1 MRNERLQLH
10 AVALTVKHS
19 YIILQI
25 TYFNILRNRLM
36 FELYAKEIIILCFQI
51 PAVVIVTRHAR
62 VKMNVVR
69 KSSIFFIIKPM
80 FSVPTIVYDT
90 VALKTEHSSLRT
102 YQQLTTF

>member
-1 MRNERLQLH
+1 
-10 AVALTVKHS
+10 
-19 YIILQI
+19 
-25 TYFNILRNRLM
+25 M
-36 FELYAKEIIILCFQI
+36 FELYAKEIIILRFQI

-62 VKMNVVR
+62 VKMSVVR